1 MKTAEKIKKT
11 AKSEKDKFY
20 EELLADIFADFRKR
34 QEERRTLERQWQ
46 LDLEYLHGNQYCEIT
61 PRGEVEEEEKSFYWQ
76 NRSVFNHIAPIIDS
90 RVARLTR
97 VKPVLSVRA
106 AGAEESD
113 VKNAKLATEL
123 LNSAYNRLNLGDVIA
138 KTTGWSESCGT
149 GFYFIGWNPDAGKLL
164 GKANGKDVYEGDIA
178 VESVSPFEIYPDSLC
193 FETIEDC
200 ESIIRARAVKAAD
213 VERLYGVTVDGGDV
227 DAYGSLV
234 GVAQKTVVH
243 DSVLVLEKYERPSK
257 DFPNGRLIVA
267 CEKTILYVGELPYVN
282 GVEGRR
288 TFPFVKQNSIDKA
301 GCFFGTSMVDRL
313 IPVQKAYN
321 AVKNR
326 KQEFLNR
333 LTMGVVAVEDGSV
346 DTDELAEEGLSPGK
360 IIVYRQGST
369 PPSLMGMGAIPSDLS
384 REEERLLN
392 EFILLSGVS
401 EFSRSTDVAAGT
413 SGVALQLLIDQE
425 DARLNSVTE
434 NVREAVKEFAKQI
447 IRLFKQFAS
456 STRLLR
462 TAGEHGKVEIY
473 YFNASDLGS
482 DDVVFDTES
491 ELAFTPAQ
499 KKSAVYELLN
509 TGLLSDES
517 GKISE
522 RTKAKVLEILGFGSI
537 DNTLDIEGLHLN
549 KAAEENISGFKESVD
564 VDDYD
569 DHKLHI
575 AEHTRFLLS
584 SESEAM
590 RKDERRKKNALEH
603 LRLHKLA
610 LKAEETTWAET
621 NN

>member
-34 QEERRTLERQWQ
+34 QEERRALERQWQ

-164 GKANGKDVYEGDIA
+164 GKANGKNVYEGDIA

-193 FETIEDC
+193 FETIEEC

-243 DSVLVLEKYERPSK
+243 DSVLVLEKYERPSN

-267 CEKTILYVGELPYVN
+267 CEKSILYVGELPYVN

-462 TAGEHGKVEIY
+462 TAGEHGKVELY
-473 YFNASDLGS
+473 YFNSSDLGS

-584 SESEAM
+584 SESEAV

-610 LKAEETTWAET
+610 LKAEETAGAET

>member
-1 MKTAEKIKKT
+1 MKTAEKFKKAT
-11 AKSEKDKFY
+11 KSEKDKFY
-20 EELLADIFADFRKR
+20 EELLADVFADFCKR
-34 QEERRTLERQWQ
+34 QEERRSLERQWQ

-123 LNSAYNRLNLGDVIA
+123 LNSAYNRLNFGDVIS

-149 GFYFIGWNPDAGKLL
+149 GFYFIGWDPDAGKLL
-164 GKANGKDVYEGDIA
+164 GKVDGKDVYEGDIA

-193 FETIEDC
+193 FETVEEC
-200 ESIIRARAVKAAD
+200 ESLIRARAVKAAD
-213 VERLYGVTVDGGDV
+213 VQRLYGVTVDGVDV

-243 DSVLVLEKYERPSK
+243 DSVLVLEKYERPTK

-267 CEKTILYVGELPYVN
+267 CEKCILYVGELPYVN

-434 NVREAVKEFAKQI
+434 NVRAAVKEFAKQI

-462 TAGEHGKVEIY
+462 TAGEHGKVELY
-473 YFNASDLGS
+473 YFNSSDLGS

-537 DNTLDIEGLHLN
+537 DNTLDIESLHLN
-549 KAAEENISGFKESVD
+549 KAAEENISGFKESVG

-584 SESEAM
+584 SESEAV
-590 RKDERRKKNALEH
+590 RKDEKRKKNALEH
-603 LRLHKLA
+603 LRLHKSA
-610 LKAEETTWAET
+610 LKAEETAGAET